1 MISREEVS
9 YNTQMSLLTSLYKR
23 EILDKDATEDFYVPL
38 FKAHSLEITRC
49 HKVLYSRIEK
59 PEYHAGY
66 VETVY
71 RALLALHGLKH
82 ETTDSSYGSL
92 DALESD
98 SKLYKK

>member
-1 MISREEVS
+1 MISREERN
-9 YNTQMSLLTSLYKR
+9 YNNQMALFNSLYER
-23 EILDKDATEDFYVPL
+23 EVLDGNPTKDFYIPL
-38 FKAHSLEITRC
+38 FKEHGVEITKCYNITRG
-49 HKVLYSRIEK
+49 RAET